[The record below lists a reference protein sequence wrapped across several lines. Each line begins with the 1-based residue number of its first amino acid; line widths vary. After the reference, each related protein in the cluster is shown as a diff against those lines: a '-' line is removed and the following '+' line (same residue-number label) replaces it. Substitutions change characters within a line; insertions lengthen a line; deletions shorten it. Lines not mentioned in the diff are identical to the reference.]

1 MRTALQ
7 LKTSAAPPRLT
18 MATPEDID
26 RCSAVLT
33 LAFSSDPAC
42 RWAWPDPGQYLEAF
56 PAFVRAF
63 GGRAFHVGA
72 ADRAFDYCAAAL
84 WLPPG
89 ESPDDEALAALIQR
103 TIKPELQ
110 GALFALFERMDR
122 YHPREPHWHLPLIGV
137 DPAAQGLGYGSA
149 LLDRMLATCDRDRK
163 PAYLEAT
170 SPRNVPLYKRHGFV
184 PLGEIRVTGSP
195 PIVPM
200 LREPRR

>member
-7 LKTSAAPPRLT
+7 LKISAAAPQIIT
-18 MATPEDID
+18 ATPEDIG

-33 LAFSSDPAC
+33 LAFSGDPAC

-56 PAFVRAF
+56 PEFVRAF
-63 GGRAFHVGA
+63 GGRAFHVGS

-89 ESPDDEALAALIQR
+89 ESSDEEALTALIQR
-103 TIKPELQ
+103 SIAPDLQ
-110 GALFALFERMDR
+110 GALFELFDRMAR
-122 YHPREPHWHLPLIGV
+122 YHPQEPHWHLPLIGV
-137 DPAAQGLGYGSA
+137 DPSAQGRGYGSA
-149 LLDRMLATCDRDRK
+149 LLAQMVARCDRDRK

-184 PLGEIRVTGSP
+184 PLGEIRVAGSP